1 MREKNADFYFIIDS
15 EVIHVVQEYSYSG
28 TRMSSS
34 ENFSVSREHLKEKV
48 LHTLFSLR
56 RHTNLS
62 KLKTALACKIFDTI
76 ISTILT
82 YNSEIWGV
90 YAKPDLKPVTAHKSR
105 RHTFNFAN
113 GTWR

>member
-1 MREKNADFYFIIDS
+1 MREKNADFYFIINS

-34 ENFSVSREHLKEKV
+34 R
-48 LHTLFSLR
+48 
-56 RHTNLS
+56 
-62 KLKTALACKIFDTI
+62 
-76 ISTILT
+76 
-82 YNSEIWGV
+82 GV